1 VRTLITHLR
10 INDYWLIVDGIFAKQ
25 TIIPLSIK
33 HINMSRIKQIQ
44 KIDDVIN
51 VITSIQQSQ
60 CSLSELDII
69 VLNEAIESLQTLKRK
84 KGKTNGQIH
93 KEFEVLFES
102 LIKFFVKN

>member
-1 VRTLITHLR
+1 
-10 INDYWLIVDGIFAKQ
+10 
-25 TIIPLSIK
+25 
-33 HINMSRIKQIQ
+33 MSRIKQKQ

-84 KGKTNGQIH
+84 KGKTNGQIR